1 MKITR
6 SRLKQIIMEELERL
20 IEAPTEDP
28 AVNELIGTL
37 EFIIE
42 DVVRVLKE
50 GGRTLDDALRLGL
63 QEIWY
68 TGAKEDYEVEEREE
82 QLNDLL
88 ADYSGEQIMAASQWL
103 LKHHWKQEVVD
114 YGGDSL
120 AMQAALQ
127 EAKREPIDPSPLSPE
142 DRHNVEARIEA
153 ALRSGPIDWSKK
165 TDYELKRLLNDLI
178 QKGLMPK
185 GI

>member
-1 MKITR
+1 
-6 SRLKQIIMEELERL
+6 
-20 IEAPTEDP
+20 
-28 AVNELIGTL
+28 
-37 EFIIE
+37 
-42 DVVRVLKE
+42 
-50 GGRTLDDALRLGL
+50 
-63 QEIWY
+63 
-68 TGAKEDYEVEEREE
+68 
-82 QLNDLL
+82 
-88 ADYSGEQIMAASQWL
+88 MAASRWL
-103 LKHHWKQEVVD
+103 LENLWEQEVVD

>member
-1 MKITR
+1 MKITK
-6 SRLKQIIMEELERL
+6 SRLKQIIMEELKRL
-20 IEAPTEDP
+20 IEGPTEDL
-28 AVNELIGTL
+28 AVNKLIGSL

-88 ADYSGEQIMAASQWL
+88 ADYSGEQIMAASRWL
-103 LKHHWKQEVVD
+103 LENLWEQEVVD

-127 EAKREPIDPSPLSPE
+127 EAAPTRRDHLVKTL
-142 DRHNVEARIEA
+142 A
-153 ALRSGPIDWSKK
+153 AQFALQLGGDE
-165 TDYELKRLLNDLI
+165 T
-178 QKGLMPK
+178 K
-185 GI
+185 GIETAKTLGDNLAIDDDTLERMVLPAETAE